1 MPLIGTPAHTQI
13 IGEDGTT
20 VIGTSA
26 NPWVTSA
33 NNDEDCLAAG
43 LTALAAL
50 FVAAQWRSE
59 REDAINKQNEVET
72 ELLDCFQADL
82 DQYCNV
88 DHPQQIKAIDTA
100 LNLPDCK
107 IQCSSCIKDLTIEV
121 GCLSDDSCTIDYANS
136 KIKSGLASAAN
147 LDRKF
152 AKQRY
157 INCFTNK
164 INLLIRA
171 TNLSF
176 VDYSKAYAYFS
187 NASTIQGS
195 LAGMA
200 AQGYGTAA
208 GEFSYALGV
217 LGRSGPNT
225 VSSGNIGFGF

>member
-1 MPLIGTPAHTQI
+1 MLGTPDQGHI
-13 IGEDGTT
+13 EIDNGT
-20 VIGTSA
+20 GNPAGSPA

-59 REDAINKQNEVET
+59 RQDAINKQNQVET

-88 DHPQQIKAIDTA
+88 DHPQQIKAIDAA
-100 LNLPDCK
+100 LNQPS
-107 IQCSSCIKDLTIEV
+107 CSIECSPCIAGLSFEI
-121 GCLSDDSCTIDYANS
+121 GCIGDDSCTIEHAKSRINS
-136 KIKSGLASAAN
+136 GIASATH
-147 LDRKF
+147 LDRQF

-157 INCFTNK
+157 VNCFSNL
-164 INLLIRA
+164 INHLIRA

-176 VDYSKAYAYFS
+176 VDYSKAYAYFA